1 MNTDNDN
8 TSFDSNENAFDLIK
22 QNRLK
27 NKNKVILA
35 HLNINSIRNK
45 FTCLKE
51 LVSDNIDV
59 LVIQETKLDETFPER
74 AFMIP
79 GYKKPFRKDRNS
91 HGGGIMVFIRDD
103 IPSREVP
110 QIQGFSDLEGIFVEI
125 NLRKSKWLLFATYK
139 PPSFSKNNYFS
150 LVNKALDAYGSKFEN
165 IILMGDLNTTN
176 DDENLV
182 EFLEDRELSNLVH
195 FPTCFM
201 SETNPSTIDLIITNK
216 PKSFQNTIGVSTG
229 ISDFHKMVL
238 TSMKTT
244 FPKAVPKEIVYRDTK
259 NFDKKAFKRDLK
271 ENLKK
276 ADSTNYALF
285 EEIFENVLDKH
296 APKKKKLQR
305 ANHKPYVTKAMR
317 KAIMKRS
324 ELATK
329 YRTRPTEENKKA
341 FKKQRNF
348 CNRLYKK
355 ERQKYYENLDLRKI
369 NDNKK
374 FWNTVKPL
382 MSNKGPNSQKISL
395 KEGDKLVTDDIEIA
409 NVLNKHFVSSVR
421 CLAEKGGCSAHVLD
435 INDEKDTLDNIFT
448 RFKLH
453 PSIIAIKE
461 KSFKEIFDFTLLT
474 TDEVLSEINK
484 LDHTKSTTGIS
495 ISLLKDNSDICAPI
509 LTNIFNSCIKNGVFP
524 DQLKLADITP
534 IFKSVDSMA
543 KKNYRPVS
551 ILNSV
556 SKLFE
561 KLIQK
566 QLNPF
571 FDDKLSE
578 YLCGYRK
585 GNSTQYALL
594 NLIESWKK
602 YRDNHGYSAAVLMD
616 LSKAFDTINHD
627 LLLAKLHAYGVS
639 KNALKLM
646 MSYLRNR
653 YQRTKVNGEYSSWE
667 ELLTGVPQGSVLGPL
682 LFNIYLNDLLY
693 AVENAEICNFADDTT
708 PHSSGYDLKEVMI
721 DVEHDCSLLVEWFR
735 DNYLTLNADKCHLL
749 VSGYKCEA
757 MYASVGDALLWE
769 ENSVKLLGLIID
781 SELTFNNYVQM
792 ICKKAS
798 QKLTAIVRLANIISE
813 KKRKVLLKTFFESQ
827 FSYCPLLWMF
837 CSRKLNNKINRL
849 HERALRIAY
858 ADYVSSFEELLAKD
872 DSVTIHQR
880 NLKVLAVEMYKI
892 SQGISPKFMN
902 DLVEEFDT
910 KYHTRSRYGVE
921 LDEGGNV
928 KCLNKKLYY
937 RPQKSNT
944 SSFGLESFRWLG
956 PKIWELIPDDLKN
969 TKNLATFKSALKKLN
984 IDNCPCKL
992 CKNYI
997 QGVGYIS

>member
-79 GYKKPFRKDRNS
+79 GYKKPYRKDRNS

-110 QIQGFSDLEGIFVEI
+110 QIQGFSDLEGMFVEI

-244 FPKAVPKEIVYRDTK
+244 FPKAVPKEIVYRDMK

-461 KSFKEIFDFTLLT
+461 KSFKEIFDLTLLT
-474 TDEVLSEINK
+474 TDEFLSEINK

-509 LTNIFNSCIKNGVFP
+509 LTNIFNSCINNGVFP

-837 CSRKLNNKINRL
+837 CSRKLNSKINRL